1 MPKKGSALGV
11 ARARFVEGL
20 PRKAKELKAAMAL
33 LVATPDGERP
43 REEMRRR
50 MHALYASAQVFRL
63 DPLAA
68 ALKEAIQRLDA
79 ARDEKRALTQDD
91 LDALANLGAT
101 LPTLAGEAEPEQ
113 TSPSV
118 AAPPPGALRKSSR
131 PPAPN
136 GPAEPA
142 GVPKPKRPGT
152 MLGLG
157 AVAPPAAEPEEAAP
171 SSPPAGVT
179 GAPEPAKT
187 KKKKKSL
194 AKTMMGIQAARG
206 TQPAKKAKSP
216 FASTKAG
223 VGEPSE
229 PPATDQPA
237 AAADA
242 AAGPTADGGEP
253 AKKTKSP
260 FASTQLGVGAQAEEA
275 DTRGAAE
282 AHAPAASESA
292 EASPPASERPSA
304 EGLGGTEK
312 KRKQTMMGVGVAE
325 PGDSTRAP
333 APAASD
339 ETRSAEP
346 PAARTLGRVKLKK
359 APASEARRGSQ
370 PPPAGSFT
378 VARHGRE
385 SRPQTAG
392 DIFRTVV
399 SVLVVDRAASQTRIR
414 SALPKD
420 RFEIVAAA
428 DPEEAL
434 RLSRSV
440 APDIVLIDQGLA
452 QRSGTELI
460 ARLRSDPL
468 TDLVP
473 IALLY
478 DEDDA
483 LAAHELRELGADAQI
498 RREGIEDKLEARLE
512 SLATVTGAMPS
523 AAAFGEAT
531 VEEVAERIA
540 KEIHRG
546 IVDAAVEGRR
556 LRIPL
561 GEGSDLLAA
570 AWATIAK
577 VRAELADASEGQV
590 RFRDASGRGGPA
602 FVSLVAEGARA
613 AAEDELEPVSL
624 EGVRIVVADDDPAVV
639 WFFAGLFREEGAVVV
654 EVEDGV
660 EALEAARRKRP
671 DLVVSDILMPRMD
684 GLMLCRHLERDP
696 ALAEVPVILIS
707 WKEDFLQR
715 MRELRAGASGYLR
728 KEAASGQ
735 ILQRVREVLRPR
747 LRLENELDGEGE
759 VRGRVEGIGL
769 IPLLRAVARLR
780 SDARVTVRDAWNL
793 YEVDIRGGE
802 LRDVTR
808 TATDG
813 SFARGRRAL
822 TQLLGVTAG
831 RFTAAASDSAIRASL
846 PEGDSDALLAAAAA
860 ELGALVDAVSG
871 KRLPRVGTLVF
882 DDDVAGAF
890 ARTSPPAQRAVVEA
904 LMNGTKPRELLVGGE
919 VEPHVVEEA
928 LLDLSRRGAVVA
940 VRGLEDED
948 LVAEALEERGGADLV
963 AEQGEL
969 EVPASALV
977 MPGDDDEEALLEA
990 PTNDPPPE
998 LGELLRTEPETPLA
1012 KASPVEEDDD
1022 RILEVDDDAIAPPP
1036 VVPPPKPP
1044 KRKPRL
1050 VEDEPKDEPLTLAD
1064 LEAADSADEPDE
1076 PEPAKAP
1083 SLEPAARSAEAM
1095 EPPAALAPAAEEP
1108 DEDEA
1113 SGGLGLVGWLMAI
1126 ALCAVVG
1133 FFGWKAYQAQQAAGA
1148 GAGEPEELP
1157 AVDPGVDPVAAP
1169 AEPEAEPEPEA
1180 PPSNAEAAGLGFG
1193 DTVDEVLDRDV
1204 EVGEGEGLLVVE
1216 ESDAGETVEVFLRDG
1231 DEERPLGEAPLS
1243 IALPEGRHRLLFR
1256 RGEREQFRYLYVG
1269 AGQSRVVDPDTM

>member
-33 LVATPDGERP
+33 LVATPDAERP

-63 DPLAA
+63 DPLAS
-68 ALKEAIQRLDA
+68 ALKEAIARLDA
-79 ARDEKRALTQDD
+79 ARDEKRALDQDD
-91 LDALANLGAT
+91 LDSLAHLGAT
-101 LPTLAGEAEPEQ
+101 LPTLAGAAEPEQ
-113 TSPSV
+113 TSPSI
-118 AAPPPGALRKSSR
+118 AAPPPGTLRKSSR
-131 PPAPN
+131 PPAPD
-136 GPAEPA
+136 AAVEEPA
-142 GVPKPKRPGT
+142 AVPKPKRPGT
-152 MLGLG
+152 MIGLG
-157 AVAPPAAEPEEAAP
+157 VGAAPAGSEGDPAAPVAGGTAEEAPP
-171 SSPPAGVT
+171 
-179 GAPEPAKT
+179 KK

-194 AKTMMGIQAARG
+194 AKTMMGIQAARA
-206 TQPAKKAKSP
+206 P
-216 FASTKAG
+216 
-223 VGEPSE
+223 
-229 PPATDQPA
+229 
-237 AAADA
+237 
-242 AAGPTADGGEP
+242 ADGP
-253 AKKTKSP
+253 KKSA
-260 FASTQLGVGAQAEEA
+260 FASTQLGVGEPGPASEAPPEEA
-275 DTRGAAE
+275 
-282 AHAPAASESA
+282 APAAKPDFSATSPGFAEPPES
-292 EASPPASERPSA
+292 SQ
-304 EGLGGTEK
+304 EGRAK
-312 KRKQTMMGVGVAE
+312 KRMPFAATQPGTGPDQPTKKKRQQTMIGVGVGK
-325 PGDSTRAP
+325 PTDSARAPTP
-333 APAASD
+333 APADDTRRPSD
-339 ETRSAEP
+339 AGSTSSNP
-346 PAARTLGRVKLKK
+346 PAGKALGRVKLKSVPKDK
-359 APASEARRGSQ
+359 ARKSQ
-370 PPPAGSFT
+370 PPAPAGSFT
-378 VARHGRE
+378 VARHGHE

-392 DIFRTVV
+392 DVFRTVV
-399 SVLVVDRAASQTRIR
+399 SLLVVDRAAAQARIR
-414 SALPKD
+414 AALPTD

-440 APDIVLIDQGLA
+440 APDIVLIDRGVA
-452 QRSGTELI
+452 ERSGADLI

-478 DEDDA
+478 DGDDS
-483 LAAHELRELGADAQI
+483 LDAHELREMGADAQI
-498 RREGIEDKLEARLE
+498 CRDGIEERLEARLE
-512 SLATVTGAMPS
+512 SLTAVAGAMPS
-523 AAAFGEAT
+523 AGAFGEAT
-531 VEEVAERIA
+531 LEEVADRLA

-546 IVDAAVEGRR
+546 LVDAAVEGRR

-577 VRAELADASEGQV
+577 VRAELAEASEGQV

-602 FVSLVAEGARA
+602 FVSLVAEGSRA
-613 AAEDELEPVSL
+613 AAEDEAEPVSL
-624 EGVRIVVADDDPAVV
+624 EDIRIVVADDDPAVV

-671 DLVVSDILMPRMD
+671 DLIVSDILMPRMD

-747 LRLENELDGEGE
+747 LRLESELAGIGE
-759 VRGRVEGIGL
+759 VRGRVEGIGV

-780 SDARVTVRDAWNL
+780 SDSRVTVRDAWNL
-793 YEVDIRGGE
+793 YEIDIRGGE
-802 LRDVTR
+802 LQDVTR

-831 RFTAAASDSAIRASL
+831 RFSAAASDSAIRASL
-846 PEGDSDALLAAAAA
+846 PGGDSDALLAAAAA

-871 KRLPRVGTLVF
+871 KRLARVGTLIF
-882 DDDVAGAF
+882 DEDVASAF
-890 ARTSPPAQRAVVEA
+890 ARTSPPAQRSVVES
-904 LMNGTKPRELLVGGE
+904 LMSGTLPRDLLVGGE

-948 LVAEALEERGGADLV
+948 LVAEALAERGGEELA
-963 AEQGEL
+963 AEHGEL
-969 EVPASALV
+969 DVPASALV
-977 MPGDDDEEALLEA
+977 MPEGDDEAALLEA
-990 PTNDPPPE
+990 PTNDPPP
-998 LGELLRTEPETPLA
+998 LFGEAKRDSLVDFSSPMKADEPA
-1012 KASPVEEDDD
+1012 DDE
-1022 RILEVDDDAIAPPP
+1022 RILEVDDDAIAAAP

-1044 KRKPRL
+1044 KRRRV
-1050 VEDEPKDEPLTLAD
+1050 VEDDDPPDEPLTLAD
-1064 LEAADSADEPDE
+1064 LEAADTMPAPPSGEHVKADEAPKLE
-1076 PEPAKAP
+1076 PELLSSDSMESPKAAGP
-1083 SLEPAARSAEAM
+1083 EASSAGSEGAEA
-1095 EPPAALAPAAEEP
+1095 EAEAEG
-1108 DEDEA
+1108 
-1113 SGGLGLVGWLMAI
+1113 GGLGLVGWLMAI

-1133 FFGWKAYQAQQAAGA
+1133 FFGWQAYKAQQSAGA
-1148 GAGEPEELP
+1148 TEPEELP
-1157 AVDPGVDPVAAP
+1157 V
-1169 AEPEAEPEPEA
+1169 EPEEPEVTPEEPEEVEPEEPA
-1180 PPSNAEAAGLGFG
+1180 SNAEAAGLGFG
-1193 DTVDEVLDRDV
+1193 ETVDEVLDRGV
-1204 EVGEGEGLLVVE
+1204 EVADGEGLLVVE
-1216 ESDAGETVEVFLRDG
+1216 APDSGDPVEVMLRDG
-1231 DEERPLGEAPLS
+1231 DDERELGEAPLS